1 MYIEEHYNTTDKMET
16 SGLSWLLALG
26 PLLSTNDTHSSAILL
41 VFLCSGRVGSGRQH
55 DCARVTSGLSWVGSW
70 QQAALLMSSGTA
82 RAGRHRLHDHPPRP
96 RHRRTALLRHYLV
109 QSVPHLLV

>member
-41 VFLCSGRVGSGRQH
+41 VFLCSGGGRIRQ
-55 DCARVTSGLSWVGSW
+55 
-70 QQAALLMSSGTA
+70 TA
-82 RAGRHRLHDHPPRP
+82 RLCQGN
-96 RHRRTALLRHYLV
+96 
-109 QSVPHLLV
+109 